1 MPISLD
7 LIMLYKALILVIIIQ
22 DFTHNLIPNN

>member
-1 MPISLD
+1 MPLSLD
-7 LIMLYKALILVIIIQ
+7 LIMLYQALILVIIIQ